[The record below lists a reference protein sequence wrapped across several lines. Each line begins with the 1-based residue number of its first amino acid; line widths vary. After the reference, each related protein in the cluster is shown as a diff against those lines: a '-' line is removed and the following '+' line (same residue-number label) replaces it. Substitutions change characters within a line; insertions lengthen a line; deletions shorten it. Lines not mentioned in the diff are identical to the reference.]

1 MSSANLAVK
10 RTDDAPQVI
19 EVPGGKEPRASVPGG
34 AWTVGFLSSLG
45 TLVLA
50 YLLSPG
56 LRSDVNGLVALFGNV
71 DASGITDWVLSFG
84 AWSPIVYLFI
94 MVGQV
99 IASPIPAGPVALAG
113 ALIFGVW
120 QGLALAL
127 TGSMIGS
134 VLVFA
139 AARWWGEP
147 LVVRLVG
154 EKVYRKYI
162 GTLDARGWWLFAI
175 LLLPFMPDDAVVALA
190 GLSAISYRRFLV
202 VMVVGRIPGNTMTA
216 LLASNWVTSSA
227 VTWISV
233 GATILMILT
242 LGFVY
247 KDRLES
253 WMFRRTR
260 GVQARDNLAVDSRQK
275 DAR

>member
-45 TLVLA
+45 TLVIA
-50 YLLSPG
+50 YLVSPG
-56 LRSDVNGLVALFGNV
+56 LRSDVNGLVALLGNV

-84 AWSPIVYLFI
+84 AWSPIVYLSI

-127 TGSMIGS
+127 AGSMIGS

-139 AARWWGEP
+139 AARWWGKP

-190 GLSAISYRRFLV
+190 GLSAISY
-202 VMVVGRIPGNTMTA
+202 
-216 LLASNWVTSSA
+216 
-227 VTWISV
+227 SV
-233 GATILMILT
+233 
-242 LGFVY
+242 F
-247 KDRLES
+247 S
-253 WMFRRTR
+253 W
-260 GVQARDNLAVDSRQK
+260 
-275 DAR
+275 